1 MTAATAFPP
10 DGKWAAIR
18 AWFDER
24 LRPDGQ
30 LTDEERAIW
39 FTEYKDT
46 LDYLLARLASEGYD
60 VPQVRSLF
68 GGSSLAERAEVRE
81 SFNEATDPIR
91 LLVATDVASEGLN
104 LQTSCRYV
112 VHYEVPWNPMRLEQ
126 RNGRVDRHGQ
136 ARDVTAFHFTS
147 DEDEDVK
154 FLDYVVNKVDKVRTD
169 LGSVGEV
176 IDRGLEERFCRR
188 AADRRGVGS
197 ASRARARALLPNE
210 PTCQNREDPID
221 ERAGDGAAAV
231 LDATARS
238 LRIDPDRLERLF
250 TIAAKLDQGEVRP
263 TGDGAVKLHKSPPS
277 WQRTVDASLRIDKPG
292 ARGAMPRLVFAS
304 DALMQTTAAGRQVYR
319 DRPDTRLMRLAH
331 PVMRRATATL
341 RRRLWEERPDLRRF
355 TIATHDQ
362 VDAPTLLVPNLLAI
376 VNELREP
383 VHAELIEL
391 ALRLGNDNPAVVE
404 APQGDPRPL
413 ADADVNEWRI
423 WLEEHWDDLADELEG
438 ARAQSEAELREDAEI
453 LLPAL
458 LKDERGYQD
467 KLFRNRLKELDDERG
482 ERGRT
487 RLRRQIEKLEEKTRQ
502 LTFDPEL
509 RHEREEE
516 LRQLKEQLEGEE
528 YRRVEERRARLR
540 ARIEREREHL
550 LDEVLPRRF
559 RLARCA
565 LTPVAVALLVPEGSD
580 AVSVVQHE
588 WWGEL
593 RHGGMLVAP
602 QFLDELIPELAE
614 LDEHG
619 YDRLRSAWLRLDAAL
634 YGGVDIEEARRSFA
648 GELLEGF
655 LALHG
660 WQKASSVAAEFK
672 ATSIMGEAL
681 RPGWVLPDPEGDG
694 ALLAVWFDGSD
705 SVGRGRG
712 VRAQAKLVELLRATG
727 VPLGLLTNG
736 RQFRLVHAGPD
747 YDAWAEWDAQT
758 WFDESEGRE
767 TLRGLAALLQGES
780 GGALDRLRALI
791 RTIHDSRN
799 RQGDLAQVLGEQVR
813 QGIELLVREVDH
825 KLAADSDLN
834 AALWTDPGSGHRLSE
849 DEALAAIYQAATRV
863 VMRLVLVL
871 YAEASDLLPA
881 NVEAYH
887 DSYGVGSLYDT
898 LFRADREGRDA
909 LAEAT
914 AAWPRML
921 SLFRLIY
928 FGSGHAELPVREYGG
943 QLFRPGDRM
952 ATEPVLR
959 ALAALEATRPTDA
972 IVYRLLRL
980 LKVGKVKVRAGRAR
994 AGSPVPSTSP
1004 ICAPS
1009 TSASSTRVCSTTS
1022 CAARTARPDRPPERR
1037 PPARAAALAP
1047 AELTAAEL
1055 KELLKT
1061 FRKDA
1066 ASAAG
1071 TDDAERG
1078 TRPTTRPLRPT
1089 TRPTPSRRRPKTR
1102 LTADEEPTAD
1112 EEDEQTEDDARD
1124 PRAGLGAWSRRGS
1137 GHGAPPSRS
1146 APRLAASSR
1155 VAPQRPTSSSPASS
1169 PRAGSTSSPPA
1180 DCARAQDPS
1189 TLGRR
1194 SRSRLPSARWNRAAT
1209 SATVTVSSRA
1219 RPR

>member
-1 MTAATAFPP
+1 MLEQLDPVRFRQTSELNDAERGQVDLVMVRRLKSELNERAQRRGEIPPFTDRGVKGIPFKWSAEELRLVEALREYRRAGNAALATLGHRERSVGRFVFSLLTKRLLSCPYALARTWWRHIEGYADTVSIDEAEVAQVRAESQTADDEEKARREEDVVRQGAGWLSRHEQALRAAREEVSAALVELGWGREVVDEQLDPQRVTAATAFPP
-10 DGKWAAIR
+10 DGKWEAIR

-68 GGSSLAERAEVRE
+68 GGSSMAERAEVRE

-176 IDRGLEERFCRR
+176 IDRGLEERF
-188 AADRRGVGS
+188 ADEQLTTEELDRRVELVREH
-197 ASRARARALLPNE
+197 AAQRTDLPE
-210 PTCQNREDPID
+210 PEDPID

-238 LRIDPDRLERLF
+238 LRIDPDRLERLL

-263 TGDGAVKLHKSPPS
+263 TGDGAVKLHRSPPS

-362 VDAPTLLVPNLLAI
+362 VDAPTLIVPSLLAI

-391 ALRLGNDNPAVVE
+391 ALRVGNDNPAVVE
-404 APQGDPRPL
+404 APEGDPRPL
-413 ADADVNEWRI
+413 ADADVNQWRI
-423 WLEEHWDDLADELEG
+423 WLEEHWDDLADELEI
-438 ARAQSEAELREDAEI
+438 ARAKREAELREGAET
-453 LLPAL
+453 LLPTL
-458 LKDERGYQD
+458 LKDERAYQD

-482 ERGRT
+482 EKGRT

-509 RHEREEE
+509 RHEREDE

-602 QFLDELIPELAE
+602 QFLDELIPELPSSTSTATTGCAPPGCVSTPLSTE
-614 LDEHG
+614 ALTSTRRDG
-619 YDRLRSAWLRLDAAL
+619 PSPVSCSKGSSGCMAGRRPRRWPLSSRRPRSW
-634 YGGVDIEEARRSFA
+634 ARRCDRAGSF
-648 GELLEGF
+648 LTP
-655 LALHG
+655 
-660 WQKASSVAAEFK
+660 K
-672 ATSIMGEAL
+672 ATARCS
-681 RPGWVLPDPEGDG
+681 PS
-694 ALLAVWFDGSD
+694 GS
-705 SVGRGRG
+705 
-712 VRAQAKLVELLRATG
+712 T
-727 VPLGLLTNG
+727 
-736 RQFRLVHAGPD
+736 
-747 YDAWAEWDAQT
+747 
-758 WFDESEGRE
+758 
-767 TLRGLAALLQGES
+767 
-780 GGALDRLRALI
+780 
-791 RTIHDSRN
+791 
-799 RQGDLAQVLGEQVR
+799 
-813 QGIELLVREVDH
+813 
-825 KLAADSDLN
+825 
-834 AALWTDPGSGHRLSE
+834 
-849 DEALAAIYQAATRV
+849 AATRSDV
-863 VMRLVLVL
+863 VV
-871 YAEASDLLPA
+871 AS
-881 NVEAYH
+881 
-887 DSYGVGSLYDT
+887 
-898 LFRADREGRDA
+898 
-909 LAEAT
+909 
-914 AAWPRML
+914 
-921 SLFRLIY
+921 
-928 FGSGHAELPVREYGG
+928 
-943 QLFRPGDRM
+943 
-952 ATEPVLR
+952 
-959 ALAALEATRPTDA
+959 
-972 IVYRLLRL
+972 
-980 LKVGKVKVRAGRAR
+980 AR
-994 AGSPVPSTSP
+994 RR
-1004 ICAPS
+1004 
-1009 TSASSTRVCSTTS
+1009 SSSS
-1022 CAARTARPDRPPERR
+1022 CCARP
-1037 PPARAAALAP
+1037 AC
-1047 AELTAAEL
+1047 
-1055 KELLKT
+1055 
-1061 FRKDA
+1061 
-1066 ASAAG
+1066 
-1071 TDDAERG
+1071 
-1078 TRPTTRPLRPT
+1078 
-1089 TRPTPSRRRPKTR
+1089 
-1102 LTADEEPTAD
+1102 
-1112 EEDEQTEDDARD
+1112 
-1124 PRAGLGAWSRRGS
+1124 
-1137 GHGAPPSRS
+1137 RS
-1146 APRLAASSR
+1146 A
-1155 VAPQRPTSSSPASS
+1155 
-1169 PRAGSTSSPPA
+1169 
-1180 DCARAQDPS
+1180 C
-1189 TLGRR
+1189 
-1194 SRSRLPSARWNRAAT
+1194 
-1209 SATVTVSSRA
+1209 
-1219 RPR
+1219 